1 LQVFFIILKS
11 IGYIKTGGFVKKN
24 MESLDRTLRI
34 IAGVVIVVLGLV
46 YQSWWGLIGL
56 IPLLT
61 AFVGFC
67 PAYAPF
73 RLSTKKQQTP
83 Q

>member
-1 LQVFFIILKS
+1 M
-11 IGYIKTGGFVKKN
+11 KKN